1 MNDTINRYLAI
12 LCYPF
17 ASLEF
22 FRKDY
27 FKEII
32 EAKCEKQ
39 EKNRKTSDRVK
50 KLEKILYD
58 NVIGHMQN
66 QYTIYSYDEIYMYLE
81 KCYLFDIRTGD
92 VSSSLDLYLQCFH
105 KIMNAM
111 ISQRDGK
118 VVFKYWKNSHDE
130 SFLGGFGDENKI
142 FLFHSMSMHIPL
154 DFVVML
160 YMARNPRNT
169 AECLDNYYSQIEAA
183 DQQLDIILKT
193 GVAENHMHK
202 GVSISFFE
210 IWEALMTPITSYSLE
225 IFKGL
230 NLSMGNGG
238 AEDAEVL
245 FFVLAAAITR
255 IRIALELRNY
265 FTDEGSAP
273 KRCNYFDAN
282 VEGKKDAEEIKELEF
297 LMCSFGKGEDLEE
310 LFRECLGDAG
320 KKKVKAEIFTFFQ
333 KQWDTLLQI
342 LSEHD
347 NERTWMQ
354 ELFGVPSDIHTS
366 DENIFLFYA
375 MKYLSEQEEKHF
387 PEEGRQTAEWI
398 LQYLRIRNYVFG
410 CTVQKKTI
418 RGLDYFQ
425 QKYYGKDSGMN
436 KFGGRIAGIGKM
448 GEENT
453 IYWEQAMRKQFQ
465 NRYLKKI
472 EFRASINKNEN
483 YFRRDVR
490 AFLEAYRNIIEE
502 DYCVKEEGM
511 YKVCR
516 EIPRVGLIFHFI
528 KRKDETIPEKCFLDG
543 VEEREKILFG
553 ALEKEYDEAVELMR
567 KLREE
572 IPGLDRFIVGID
584 AASLE
589 NSTPVWAFAKVYNKA
604 RDSSIEKIG
613 YERIGTQSLRFTF
626 HAGEEFRHILS
637 GLRRV
642 DEAVTFLKFHAG
654 DRIGHGTALG
664 IVPEQWRRVNPFVV
678 LPRIEALENYIW
690 AYYVLSQ
697 DAVNFQSTLMAYL
710 ERRVYELAGEI
721 YGKAQGISMQVL
733 MQGYLKMFDT
743 AGDGAYE
750 RCRFAEKNGFC
761 EYVQGENCD
770 EILWSG
776 EKLALARHCKRFV
789 LRMERPI
796 NYEVTE
802 QDIQITKT
810 LQKMLCRKLSRRGIV
825 VEVNPSSN
833 VAIGEVDKITDNQI
847 YRLNRPEGEDNVMVC
862 INSDDPTVFHTNV
875 SNELAYIYY
884 GMLYHAKSREAALAW
899 IDKVR
904 ECGVKSSFVQVSE
917 TDQVMYEMVRGILEI
932 L

>member
-1 MNDTINRYLAI
+1 M
-12 LCYPF
+12 
-17 ASLEF
+17 
-22 FRKDY
+22 
-27 FKEII
+27 
-32 EAKCEKQ
+32 
-39 EKNRKTSDRVK
+39 
-50 KLEKILYD
+50 
-58 NVIGHMQN
+58 
-66 QYTIYSYDEIYMYLE
+66 
-81 KCYLFDIRTGD
+81 
-92 VSSSLDLYLQCFH
+92 
-105 KIMNAM
+105 
-111 ISQRDGK
+111 
-118 VVFKYWKNSHDE
+118 
-130 SFLGGFGDENKI
+130 
-142 FLFHSMSMHIPL
+142 
-154 DFVVML
+154 
-160 YMARNPRNT
+160 
-169 AECLDNYYSQIEAA
+169 
-183 DQQLDIILKT
+183 
-193 GVAENHMHK
+193 
-202 GVSISFFE
+202 
-210 IWEALMTPITSYSLE
+210 
-225 IFKGL
+225 
-230 NLSMGNGG
+230 
-238 AEDAEVL
+238 
-245 FFVLAAAITR
+245 
-255 IRIALELRNY
+255 
-265 FTDEGSAP
+265 
-273 KRCNYFDAN
+273 
-282 VEGKKDAEEIKELEF
+282 
-297 LMCSFGKGEDLEE
+297 
-310 LFRECLGDAG
+310 
-320 KKKVKAEIFTFFQ
+320 
-333 KQWDTLLQI
+333 
-342 LSEHD
+342 
-347 NERTWMQ
+347 
-354 ELFGVPSDIHTS
+354 
-366 DENIFLFYA
+366 
-375 MKYLSEQEEKHF
+375 
-387 PEEGRQTAEWI
+387 
-398 LQYLRIRNYVFG
+398 
-410 CTVQKKTI
+410 
-418 RGLDYFQ
+418 
-425 QKYYGKDSGMN
+425 
-436 KFGGRIAGIGKM
+436 
-448 GEENT
+448 
-453 IYWEQAMRKQFQ
+453 
-465 NRYLKKI
+465 
-472 EFRASINKNEN
+472 
-483 YFRRDVR
+483 
-490 AFLEAYRNIIEE
+490 
-502 DYCVKEEGM
+502 
-511 YKVCR
+511 
-516 EIPRVGLIFHFI
+516 
-528 KRKDETIPEKCFLDG
+528 
-543 VEEREKILFG
+543 
-553 ALEKEYDEAVELMR
+553 
-567 KLREE
+567 
-572 IPGLDRFIVGID
+572 GID

-664 IVPEQWRRVNPFVV
+664 IVPEQWRRFNPFVV